1 MMSKLRRGQKEVGW
15 LLLMTISR
23 KASARKELLQINVYL
38 HGIYLSWQSGG
49 GGKEMINVVGF

>member
-1 MMSKLRRGQKEVGW
+1 LV
-15 LLLMTISR
+15 TISRNLPR

-49 GGKEMINVVGF
+49 GSKEMINVVGF